1 MKKLILSLLAM
12 AAMNVVYSQN
22 TFTATILD
30 GETQESL
37 IGVNVFFETLDKGNV
52 TDLDGEIEMSDLPAG
67 SYEVRITYVGYQEK
81 EIEVIL
87 PQQEPLIILLESGSE
102 ELETVT
108 VTTTRSSR
116 LIQDL
121 PTRLEAITAEELG
134 EKAFMNS
141 TNISMLL
148 RESTGIQMQQT
159 SANSANQSI
168 RIQGL
173 DGRYT
178 QLLKDGFPIFG
189 GFAGGLSIMQI
200 PPLDLKQVE
209 IIKGSAST
217 LYGGGAI
224 AGLVNLI
231 SKRPEEEEPQLEFMF
246 TQTQALGSTLN
257 GFYAEDYG
265 KAGFSLYTVGNIQQ
279 VYDVNDDNFS
289 ELPQVRN
296 ISVNPTFFYDFDE
309 SSSLRIGINSSFE
322 NRLGGDVTAIE
333 NSPSAEHPFTEENKS
348 TRLASQ
354 ISYQKAF
361 SEDANLTIRN
371 SVNFFDRSIEI
382 PDYAFDGQ
390 QIASFSEVSYSTSNE
405 KADWVFGANMWTEEF
420 TETPFNQNPVRDY
433 SNNTFGVFG
442 QNVWS
447 FTEKAALESGLRVD
461 YNTDYDWFVL
471 PRINLLLDLN
481 EHWTTRIG
489 GGMGYKLPTIFSEEA
504 ENRTFQSILPIGID
518 NTKAETSLG
527 INWDVNYKTILFDEV
542 SFSIN
547 NLLFYTQ
554 LFDPLILMQDANN
567 QFLFVNA
574 DGKTESKGL
583 ETNIKFGYDDFKL
596 YLQYAFIDA
605 QLNYDGI
612 NRQKPITPKHNA
624 GGILMYESGKWRLG
638 YEVYFTSGQTLFDLS
653 SVEDYWTMGLLVSR
667 QIEKLN
673 VFVNFENFTDTR
685 LSKFQDTVLPPY
697 TNPSFPE
704 IWAPTD
710 GFIFTAGLKWTIFGE
725 IEEE

>member
-1 MKKLILSLLAM
+1 MLAM
-12 AAMNVVYSQN
+12 ATFSVVYCQN
-22 TFTATILD
+22 TFKATILD
-30 GETQESL
+30 ADSNEPL
-37 IGVNVFFETLDKGNV
+37 IGVNVLFEEANKGGV
-52 TDLDGEIEMSDLPAG
+52 TDLDGTVIIENLPDG
-67 SYEVRITYVGYQEK
+67 NYEVRVSYVSYET
-81 EIEVIL
+81 IELEVSL
-87 PQQEPLIILLESGSE
+87 PQQEPLTISLESGSE
-102 ELETVT
+102 ELEAVT

-116 LIQDL
+116 LIQDV

-231 SKRPEEEEPQLEFMF
+231 SKRPEEEPQLEFMF

-257 GFYAEDYG
+257 GFYAQEYG
-265 KAGFSLYTVGNIQQ
+265 KAGFSLYAVGNLQQ
-279 VYDVNDDNFS
+279 VYDVNDDDFS
-289 ELPQVRN
+289 ELPQVRS
-296 ISVNPTFFYDFDE
+296 ITVNPTFFYDFGE
-309 SSSLRIGINSSFE
+309 SSSLRIGVNSSFE

-333 NSPSAEHPFTEENKS
+333 NSPSVEHPFTEENKS

-382 PDYAFDGQ
+382 PDFTFDGQ
-390 QIASFSEVSYSTSNE
+390 QIASFSEVSYSTANE
-405 KADWVFGANMWTEEF
+405 KTDWVFGANMWTEEF
-420 TETPFNQNPVRDY
+420 TETPFNQNSVRDY

-447 FTEKAALESGLRVD
+447 FSEKAALESGLRID

-504 ENRTFQSILPIGID
+504 ESRTFQSILPIGID
-518 NTKAETSLG
+518 DTKAETSLG
-527 INWDVNYKTILFDEV
+527 VNLDVNYKTILFDEV

-547 NLLFYTQ
+547 NLFFYTQ
-554 LFDPLILMQDANN
+554 LFDPLILTQDVNN

-574 DGKTESKGL
+574 DGKTDSKGL
-583 ETNIKFGYDDFKL
+583 ETNIKFSYDDFKL

-605 QLNYDGI
+605 QLDYDGI

-638 YEVYFTSGQTLFDLS
+638 YEVYFTGGQTLFDLS
-653 SVEDYWTMGLLVSR
+653 PVEDYWTMGLLVSR

-685 LSKFQDTVLPPY
+685 LSKFQDTVIPPH

>member
-1 MKKLILSLLAM
+1 MKKLLLSFLAM
-12 AAMNVVYSQN
+12 ATFSVVYCQN
-22 TFTATILD
+22 TFKATILD
-30 GETQESL
+30 ADSSEPL
-37 IGVNVFFETLDKGNV
+37 IGVNVLFEEPEKGGV
-52 TDLDGEIEMSDLPAG
+52 TDENGTVIIENLPD
-67 SYEVRITYVGYQEK
+67 STYEVRVSYVSYET
-81 EIEVIL
+81 IELEVTL
-87 PQQEPLIILLESGSE
+87 PQEEPLTILLESGSE
-102 ELETVT
+102 ELEEV
-108 VTTTRSSR
+108 VVSTTRSSR

-121 PTRLEAITAEELG
+121 PTRLEAITSEELG

-231 SKRPEEEEPQLEFMF
+231 SKRPEEEPQLEFMF

-257 GFYAEDYG
+257 GFYAQEYG
-265 KAGFSLYTVGNIQQ
+265 KAGFSLYTVGNLQQ
-279 VYDVNDDNFS
+279 VYDVNDDDFS
-289 ELPQVRN
+289 ELPKVKN
-296 ISVNPTFFYDFDE
+296 IAINPTFFYNFDE

-348 TRLASQ
+348 TRLAAQ
-354 ISYQKAF
+354 ISYQKSF
-361 SEDANLTIRN
+361 SDDANLTIRN

-382 PDYAFDGQ
+382 PDFTFDGQ
-390 QIASFSEVSYSTSNE
+390 QIASFSEVAYSTANE
-405 KADWVFGANMWTEEF
+405 KADWVLGANMWTEEF
-420 TETPFNQNPVRDY
+420 TETPFNQNRVRDY

-447 FTEKAALESGLRVD
+447 FSEKAALESGLRVD

-471 PRINLLLDLN
+471 PRINLLLDID

-504 ENRTFQSILPIGID
+504 ESRTFQSILPIGIN
-518 NTKAETSLG
+518 NTKAETSIG
-527 INWDVNYKTILFDEV
+527 VNWDVNYKTILFDEV

-547 NLLFYTQ
+547 NLFFYTQ
-554 LFDPLILMQDANN
+554 LFDPLILTQDVNN

-574 DGKTESKGL
+574 DGKTDSKGL
-583 ETNIKFGYDDFKL
+583 ETNIKFSYDDFKL

-605 QLNYDGI
+605 QLDYDGI
-612 NRQKPITPKHNA
+612 NRQKPITPRHNA

-638 YEVYFTSGQTLFDLS
+638 YEVYFTGGQTLFDLS
-653 SVEDYWTMGLLVSR
+653 PVEDYWTMGLLVSR

-685 LSKFQDTVLPPY
+685 LSKFQDTVIPPH

>member
-1 MKKLILSLLAM
+1 M
-12 AAMNVVYSQN
+12 ATFSMVYCQN
-22 TFTATILD
+22 TFKATILD
-30 GETQESL
+30 ADTNEPL
-37 IGVNVFFETLDKGNV
+37 IGVNVLFEESNKGGV
-52 TDLDGEIEMSDLPAG
+52 TDSNGAVTIENLLDGK
-67 SYEVRITYVGYQEK
+67 YEVRISYLSYETI
-81 EIEVIL
+81 EIDVSL
-87 PQQEPLIILLESGSE
+87 PQEESLTILLESGSE
-102 ELETVT
+102 EMETVT

-116 LIQDL
+116 LIQDS

-134 EKAFMNS
+134 EKALMNS

-231 SKRPEEEEPQLEFMF
+231 SRRPEEEPQLEFMF

-257 GFYAEDYG
+257 GFYAEEYG
-265 KAGFSLYTVGNIQQ
+265 KAGFSLYTVGNRQQ

-289 ELPQVRN
+289 ELPQVRS
-296 ISVNPTFFYDFDE
+296 IAVNPAFFYNFDE
-309 SSSLRIGINSSFE
+309 SSSLRIGVNSSFE

-333 NSPSAEHPFTEENKS
+333 NLASAQHPFTEENKT

-371 SVNFFDRSIEI
+371 SVNFFDRRIEI
-382 PDYAFDGQ
+382 PNYAFDGQ
-390 QIASFSEVSYSTSNE
+390 QIASFSEVSYSKATE
-405 KADWVFGANMWTEEF
+405 KADWVFGANMWTEKF

-433 SNNTFGVFG
+433 NNNTFGFFG
-442 QNVWS
+442 QNVLS
-447 FTEKAALESGLRVD
+447 FTKKVALESGLRVD

-471 PRINLLLDLN
+471 PRLNLLLDLN
-481 EHWTTRIG
+481 EDWTTRIG
-489 GGMGYKLPTIFSEEA
+489 GGMGYKTPTIFSEEA

-554 LFDPLILMQDANN
+554 LFDPLILTQDVNE

-574 DGKTESKGL
+574 VGKTESKGL
-583 ETNIKFGYDDFKL
+583 ESNIKFGYDDFKL

-624 GGILMYESGKWRLG
+624 GGILMYESGRWRLG
-638 YEVYFTSGQTLFDLS
+638 YEVYFTGAQTLLDLS

-673 VFVNFENFTDTR
+673 VFVNFENLTDTR

>member
-1 MKKLILSLLAM
+1 MKKLLLSFMAM
-12 AAMNVVYSQN
+12 ATFSVVYCQN
-22 TFTATILD
+22 TFKATILD
-30 GETQESL
+30 ADSNEPL
-37 IGVNVFFETLDKGNV
+37 IGVNVLFEEPNKGGV
-52 TDLDGEIEMSDLPAG
+52 TDLDGTVAIENLPNG
-67 SYEVRITYVGYQEK
+67 NYEVRVSYVSYET
-81 EIEVIL
+81 IELEVSL
-87 PQQEPLIILLESGSE
+87 PQQEPLTILLESGSE

-231 SKRPEEEEPQLEFMF
+231 SKRPEEEPQLEFMF

-257 GFYAEDYG
+257 GFYAEEYG
-265 KAGFSLYTVGNIQQ
+265 KAGFSLYAVGNLQQ
-279 VYDVNDDNFS
+279 VYDVNDDDFS
-289 ELPQVRN
+289 ELPEVKN
-296 ISVNPTFFYDFDE
+296 IAINPTFFYNFDE
-309 SSSLRIGINSSFE
+309 TSSLRIGINSSFE

-371 SVNFFDRSIEI
+371 SVNFFDRSIGI
-382 PDYAFDGQ
+382 PDFTFDGQ
-390 QIASFSEVSYSTSNE
+390 QIASFSEVSYSTANE

-447 FTEKAALESGLRVD
+447 FSEKAALESGLRID

-504 ENRTFQSILPIGID
+504 ESRTFQSILPIGIND
-518 NTKAETSLG
+518 TKAEKSAG
-527 INWDVNYKTILFDEV
+527 INLDVNYKTILFDEV

-547 NLLFYTQ
+547 NLFFYTQ
-554 LFDPLILMQDANN
+554 LFDPLILTQDANN

-574 DGKTESKGL
+574 DGKTDSKGL
-583 ETNIKFGYDDFKL
+583 ETNIKFSYDDFKL

-605 QLNYDGI
+605 QLDYDGI

-638 YEVYFTSGQTLFDLS
+638 YEVYFTGGQTLFDLS
-653 SVEDYWTMGLLVSR
+653 PVEDYWTMGLLVSR

-685 LSKFQDTVLPPY
+685 LSKFQDTVIPPH

>member
-12 AAMNVVYSQN
+12 ATINVVFCQN
-22 TFTATILD
+22 TFKATILD
-30 GETQESL
+30 ADSNEPL
-37 IGVNVFFETLDKGNV
+37 IGVNVLFEEPEKGGV
-52 TDLDGEIEMSDLPAG
+52 TDENGIVIIENLPDGIW
-67 SYEVRITYVGYQEK
+67 EVRISYVSYQTK
-81 EIEVIL
+81 ELEISL
-87 PQQEPLIILLESGSE
+87 PQQEPLTILLESGSE
-102 ELETVT
+102 ELEAVT

-231 SKRPEEEEPQLEFMF
+231 SKRPEEEPQLEFMF
-246 TQTQALGSTLN
+246 TQTQALCSTLN
-257 GFYAEDYG
+257 GFYAQEYG
-265 KAGFSLYTVGNIQQ
+265 NAGFSLYAVGNLQQ
-279 VYDVNDDNFS
+279 VYDVNDDDFS
-289 ELPQVRN
+289 ELPEVKN
-296 ISVNPTFFYDFDE
+296 IAINPTFFYNFDE

-333 NSPSAEHPFTEENKS
+333 NLLSAEHPFTEENKS

-354 ISYQKAF
+354 ISYQKSF

-382 PDYAFDGQ
+382 PDFTFDGQ
-390 QIASFSEVSYSTSNE
+390 QIASFSEVSYSTANE
-405 KADWVFGANMWTEEF
+405 KADWVFGVNMWTEEF

-433 SNNTFGVFG
+433 SNNTFGIFG

-447 FTEKAALESGLRVD
+447 FTEKAALESGLRID

-504 ENRTFQSILPIGID
+504 ESRTFQSILPIGID
-518 NTKAETSLG
+518 DTKAETSVGVNL
-527 INWDVNYKTILFDEV
+527 DVNYKTILFDEV

-547 NLLFYTQ
+547 NLFFYTQ
-554 LFDPLILMQDANN
+554 LFDPLILTQDVNN

-574 DGKTESKGL
+574 DGKTDSKGL
-583 ETNIKFGYDDFKL
+583 ETNIKFSYDDFKL

-605 QLNYDGI
+605 QLDYDGI

-638 YEVYFTSGQTLFDLS
+638 YEVYFTGGQTLFDLS
-653 SVEDYWTMGLLVSR
+653 PVEDYWTMGLLVSR

-685 LSKFQDTVLPPY
+685 LSKFQDTVIPPH

>member
-1 MKKLILSLLAM
+1 MAM
-12 AAMNVVYSQN
+12 AIVNVVYCQN
-22 TFTATILD
+22 TFKATVL
-30 GETQESL
+30 EEESEEPL
-37 IGVNVFFETLDKGNV
+37 IGVNVLFEELNKGDITNENGIV
-52 TDLDGEIEMSDLPAG
+52 VIEDLPNG
-67 SYEVRITYVGYQEK
+67 TFEVRVSYLSYETK
-81 EIEVIL
+81 ELEVTL
-87 PQQEPLIILLESGSE
+87 PQNEPLIILLESGSE
-102 ELETVT
+102 ELEEV
-108 VTTTRSSR
+108 VVSTTRSSR

-231 SKRPEEEEPQLEFMF
+231 SKRPEEEPQLEFMF

-257 GFYAEDYG
+257 GFYAQEFE
-265 KAGFSLYTVGNIQQ
+265 KAGFSLYTAGNLQQ
-279 VYDVNDDNFS
+279 AYDVNDDDFT
-289 ELPQVRN
+289 ELPEVKN
-296 ISVNPTFFYDFDE
+296 IAINPTFFYNFDE
-309 SSSLRIGINSSFE
+309 SSNLRIGINSSFE

-333 NSPSAEHPFTEENKS
+333 NAPSTEHPFTEENKS
-348 TRLASQ
+348 KRLASQ
-354 ISYQKAF
+354 ISYQKDF
-361 SEDANLTIRN
+361 TEDATLTIRN

-382 PDYAFDGQ
+382 PDFTFDGQ
-390 QIASFSEVSYSTSNE
+390 QTASFSEVSYSTTND
-405 KADWVFGANMWTEEF
+405 KGDWVFGANMWTEKF
-420 TETPFNQNPVRDY
+420 TETAFNQNPVRDY
-433 SNNTFGVFG
+433 SNNTIGIFG

-447 FTEKAALESGLRVD
+447 FSEKAALESGLRID
-461 YNTDYDWFVL
+461 YNTDFDWFVL

-504 ENRTFQSILPIGID
+504 ESRTFQSILPIGID
-518 NTKAETSLG
+518 NTIAETSLG
-527 INWDVNYKTILFDEV
+527 VNWDVNYKTILFDEV

-554 LFDPLILMQDANN
+554 LYDPLILTQDADN
-567 QFLFVNA
+567 QFFFVNA

-583 ETNIKFGYDDFKL
+583 ETNVKFGYDDFKL

-605 QLNYDGI
+605 KIDYDGI

-624 GGILMYESGKWRLG
+624 GAILMYESGNWRLG
-638 YEVYFTSGQTLFDLS
+638 YEAYFTGGQTLFDLS
-653 SVEDYWTMGLLVSR
+653 PVDDYWTMGILVSR

-685 LSKFQDTVLPPY
+685 LSKFQDTVLPPH
-697 TNPSFPE
+697 TNPTFPE

>member
-1 MKKLILSLLAM
+1 M
-12 AAMNVVYSQN
+12 
-22 TFTATILD
+22 
-30 GETQESL
+30 
-37 IGVNVFFETLDKGNV
+37 
-52 TDLDGEIEMSDLPAG
+52 
-67 SYEVRITYVGYQEK
+67 
-81 EIEVIL
+81 
-87 PQQEPLIILLESGSE
+87 
-102 ELETVT
+102 
-108 VTTTRSSR
+108 
-116 LIQDL
+116 
-121 PTRLEAITAEELG
+121 
-134 EKAFMNS
+134 
-141 TNISMLL
+141 
-148 RESTGIQMQQT
+148 
-159 SANSANQSI
+159 
-168 RIQGL
+168 
-173 DGRYT
+173 
-178 QLLKDGFPIFG
+178 
-189 GFAGGLSIMQI
+189 
-200 PPLDLKQVE
+200 
-209 IIKGSAST
+209 
-217 LYGGGAI
+217 
-224 AGLVNLI
+224 
-231 SKRPEEEEPQLEFMF
+231 
-246 TQTQALGSTLN
+246 GSTLN
-257 GFYAEDYG
+257 GFYAEEYG
-265 KAGFSLYTVGNIQQ
+265 KAGFSLYTVGNLQQ
-279 VYDVNDDNFS
+279 VYDVNDDDFS
-289 ELPQVRN
+289 ELPQVRS
-296 ISVNPTFFYDFDE
+296 ITVNPTFFYDFGE
-309 SSSLRIGINSSFE
+309 SSSLRIGVNSSFE

-333 NSPSAEHPFTEENKS
+333 NSPSVEHPFTEENKS

-382 PDYAFDGQ
+382 PDFTFDGQ

-405 KADWVFGANMWTEEF
+405 KTDWVFGANMWTEEF

-447 FTEKAALESGLRVD
+447 FSEKAALESGLRID

-504 ENRTFQSILPIGID
+504 ESRTFQSILPIGIND
-518 NTKAETSLG
+518 TKAETSAGVNL
-527 INWDVNYKTILFDEV
+527 DVNYKTILFDEV

-547 NLLFYTQ
+547 NLFFYTQ
-554 LFDPLILMQDANN
+554 LFDPLILTQDVNN

-574 DGKTESKGL
+574 DGKTDSKGL
-583 ETNIKFGYDDFKL
+583 ETNIKFSYDDFKL
-596 YLQYAFIDA
+596 YLQYAYIDA
-605 QLNYDGI
+605 KLDYDSI

-638 YEVYFTSGQTLFDLS
+638 YEVYFTGGQTLFDLS
-653 SVEDYWTMGLLVSR
+653 PVEDYWTMGLLVSR

-685 LSKFQDTVLPPY
+685 LSKFQDTVLPPH

-704 IWAPTD
+704 IWSPTD

>member
-1 MKKLILSLLAM
+1 MKKLLLSFMAM
-12 AAMNVVYSQN
+12 ATFSVVYCQN
-22 TFTATILD
+22 TFKATILD
-30 GETQESL
+30 ADSNEPL
-37 IGVNVFFETLDKGNV
+37 IGVNVLFEEPNKGGV
-52 TDLDGEIEMSDLPAG
+52 TDLDGTVAIENLPNG
-67 SYEVRITYVGYQEK
+67 NYEVRVSYVSYET
-81 EIEVIL
+81 IELEVSL
-87 PQQEPLIILLESGSE
+87 PQQEPLTILLESGSE

-231 SKRPEEEEPQLEFMF
+231 SKRPEEEPQLEFMF

-257 GFYAEDYG
+257 GFYAEEYG
-265 KAGFSLYTVGNIQQ
+265 KAGFSLYAVGNLQQ
-279 VYDVNDDNFS
+279 VYDVNDDDFS
-289 ELPQVRN
+289 ELPEVKN
-296 ISVNPTFFYDFDE
+296 IAINPTFFYNFDE
-309 SSSLRIGINSSFE
+309 TSSLRIGINSSFE

-371 SVNFFDRSIEI
+371 SVNFFDRSIGI
-382 PDYAFDGQ
+382 PDFTFDGQ
-390 QIASFSEVSYSTSNE
+390 QIASFSEVSYSTANE
-405 KADWVFGANMWTEEF
+405 KADWFFGANMWTEEF

-447 FTEKAALESGLRVD
+447 FSEKAALESGLRID

-504 ENRTFQSILPIGID
+504 ESRTFQSILPIGIND
-518 NTKAETSLG
+518 TKAEKSAG
-527 INWDVNYKTILFDEV
+527 INLDVNYKTILFDEV

-547 NLLFYTQ
+547 NLFFYTQ
-554 LFDPLILMQDANN
+554 LFDPLILTQDANN

-574 DGKTESKGL
+574 DGKTDSKGL
-583 ETNIKFGYDDFKL
+583 ETNIKFSYDDFKL

-605 QLNYDGI
+605 QLDYDGI

-638 YEVYFTSGQTLFDLS
+638 YEVYFTGGQTLFDLS
-653 SVEDYWTMGLLVSR
+653 PVEDYWTMGLLVSR

-685 LSKFQDTVLPPY
+685 LSKFQDTVIPPH

>member
-1 MKKLILSLLAM
+1 MKRILLSLWAI
-12 AAMNVVYSQN
+12 ATFSVVDAQN
-22 TFTATILD
+22 AFNAIVLD
-30 GETQESL
+30 AHTRETL
-37 IGVNVFFETLDKGNV
+37 IGVNVFFETLDKGSV
-52 TDLDGEIEMSDLPAG
+52 TDLRGKVTIENLPRGTFVLKA
-67 SYEVRITYVGYQEK
+67 SYVGYK
-81 EIEVIL
+81 EEELEVIL
-87 PQQEPLIILLESGSE
+87 PQSERLTILLETGSE

-141 TNISMLL
+141 ANISTLL

-231 SKRPEEEEPQLEFMF
+231 SRTSEEEPNLELMF
-246 TQTQALGSTLN
+246 SQTQALGSTLN
-257 GFYAEDYG
+257 AFYAQQSG
-265 KAGFSLYTVGNIQQ
+265 KAGFTLYSASNLQQ
-279 VYDVNDDNFS
+279 VYDVNNDDFS
-289 ELPQVRN
+289 ELPEVMSWA
-296 ISVNPTFFYDFDE
+296 INPTFFYDFDE

-333 NSPSAEHPFTEENKS
+333 NTLTNEHPFTEENKS

-361 SEDANLTIRN
+361 SEDATLTIRN
-371 SVNFFDRSIEI
+371 SINYFDRSIEI
-382 PDYAFDGQ
+382 PDFLFEGK
-390 QIASFSEVSYSTSNE
+390 QISSFSEVTYYTANE
-405 KADWVFGANMWTEEF
+405 KSDWVFGANIWTDQF
-420 TETPFNQNPVRDY
+420 TETPFNQNLVRDY
-433 SNNTFGVFG
+433 SNNTFGAFG

-447 FTEKAALESGLRVD
+447 FTEKVALETGLRVD
-461 YNTDYDWFVL
+461 YNTDYGWFAL
-471 PRINLLLDLN
+471 PRVNLLLDLN
-481 EHWTTRIG
+481 NNWTSRIG
-489 GGMGYKLPTIFSEEA
+489 GGLGYKLPTIFTEEA
-504 ENRTFQSILPIGID
+504 ETRTFQDILPIATDG
-518 NTKAETSLG
+518 TKAETSFG
-527 INWDVNYKTILFDEV
+527 FNWDVNYKTILFDKI

-554 LFDPLILMQDANN
+554 LTDPLILIQDNNN
-567 QFLFVNA
+567 QLSFANA
-574 DGKTESKGL
+574 SGNTNSKGL
-583 ETNIKFGYDDFKL
+583 ETSIKFGYERFKL
-596 YLQYAFIDA
+596 FLQYAYIDA
-605 QLNYDGI
+605 RLDYNGL
-612 NRQKPITPKHNA
+612 NRQKPLTPKHNA
-624 GGILMYESGKWRLG
+624 GGVLMYESEKWRLG
-638 YEVYFTSGQTLFDLS
+638 YEVYYTGGQTLSNLS
-653 SVEDYWTMGLLVSR
+653 PVNDYWIMGLLISR
-667 QIEKLN
+667 QINRVNL
-673 VFVNFENFTDTR
+673 FLNFENFTDTR
-685 LSKFQDTVLPPY
+685 LSKFQDTIIPPH

-704 IWAPTD
+704 IWSPTD
-710 GFIFTAGLKWTIFGE
+710 GFIFSAGVKWKILGQLDE
-725 IEEE
+725 H

>member
-1 MKKLILSLLAM
+1 MKKLLLSLLAM
-12 AAMNVVYSQN
+12 ATVSVVYCQN
-22 TFTATILD
+22 TFNATILD
-30 GETQESL
+30 GETQEPL
-37 IGVNVFFETLDKGNV
+37 IGVNVFIEVLEKGNV
-52 TDLDGEIEMSDLPAG
+52 TDSNGKVEIENLPSG
-67 SYEVRITYVGYQEK
+67 KYEVQITYVGYQEE
-81 EIEVIL
+81 EIEVTL
-87 PQQEPLIILLESGSE
+87 PQQEPLTIMLESGSE
-102 ELETVT
+102 EMEAVI

-121 PTRLEAITAEELG
+121 PTRLEAISAEELG

-231 SKRPEEEEPQLEFMF
+231 SKRPEEEPQLEFMF

-257 GFYAEDYG
+257 GFYAQEYG
-265 KAGFSLYTVGNIQQ
+265 KAGFSLYAVGNLQQ
-279 VYDVNDDNFS
+279 VYDVNDDDFS
-289 ELPQVRN
+289 ELPEVKN
-296 ISVNPTFFYDFDE
+296 IAINPTFFYNFDE

-322 NRLGGDVTAIE
+322 NRLGGDVTAIK
-333 NSPSAEHPFTEENKS
+333 NSPSSEHPFTEENKS

-382 PDYAFDGQ
+382 PDFTFDGQ
-390 QIASFSEVSYSTSNE
+390 QIASFSEVSYSTANE
-405 KADWVFGANMWTEEF
+405 KADWVLGANMWTEEF
-420 TETPFNQNPVRDY
+420 TEAPFNQNPVRDY

-447 FTEKAALESGLRVD
+447 ITEKAALESGLRVD

-481 EHWTTRIG
+481 EYWTTRIG

-504 ENRTFQSILPIGID
+504 ESRTFQSILPIGID

-527 INWDVNYKTILFDEV
+527 VNLDVNYKTILFDEV

-554 LFDPLILMQDANN
+554 LFDPLILTQDGNN

-574 DGKTESKGL
+574 DGKTDSKGL
-583 ETNIKFGYDDFKL
+583 ETNIKFSYDDFKL
-596 YLQYAFIDA
+596 YLQYAYIDA
-605 QLNYDGI
+605 ELDYDGI
-612 NRQKPITPKHNA
+612 KRQKPITPRHNA

-638 YEVYFTSGQTLFDLS
+638 YEVYFTGGQTLFDLS
-653 SVEDYWTMGLLVSR
+653 PVEDYWTMGLLVSR

-685 LSKFQDTVLPPY
+685 LSKFQDTVVPPH

>member
-12 AAMNVVYSQN
+12 ATINVVFCQN
-22 TFTATILD
+22 TFKATILD
-30 GETQESL
+30 ADSNEPL
-37 IGVNVFFETLDKGNV
+37 IGVNVLFEEPEKGGV
-52 TDLDGEIEMSDLPAG
+52 TDENGIVIIENLPDGIW
-67 SYEVRITYVGYQEK
+67 EVRISYVSYQTK
-81 EIEVIL
+81 ELEISL
-87 PQQEPLIILLESGSE
+87 PQQEPLTILLESGSE
-102 ELETVT
+102 ELEAVT

-121 PTRLEAITAEELG
+121 PTRLEAITAEELD

-231 SKRPEEEEPQLEFMF
+231 SKRPEEEPQLEFMF

-257 GFYAEDYG
+257 GFYAQEYG
-265 KAGFSLYTVGNIQQ
+265 KAGFSLYAVGNLQQ
-279 VYDVNDDNFS
+279 VYDVNDDDFS
-289 ELPQVRN
+289 ELPEVKN
-296 ISVNPTFFYDFDE
+296 IAVNPTFFYNFDE

-382 PDYAFDGQ
+382 PDFTFDGQ

-405 KADWVFGANMWTEEF
+405 KTDWVFGANMWTEEF

-447 FTEKAALESGLRVD
+447 FSEKAALESGLRID

-504 ENRTFQSILPIGID
+504 ESRTFQSILPIGIND
-518 NTKAETSLG
+518 TKAETSAGVNL
-527 INWDVNYKTILFDEV
+527 DVNYKTILFDEV

-547 NLLFYTQ
+547 NLFFYTQ
-554 LFDPLILMQDANN
+554 LFDPLILTQDVNN

-574 DGKTESKGL
+574 DGKTDSKGL
-583 ETNIKFGYDDFKL
+583 ETNIKFSYDDFKL

-605 QLNYDGI
+605 QLDYDGI

-638 YEVYFTSGQTLFDLS
+638 YEVYFTGGQTLFDLS
-653 SVEDYWTMGLLVSR
+653 PVEDYWTMGLLVSR

-685 LSKFQDTVLPPY
+685 LSKFQDTVIPPH

-704 IWAPTD
+704 IWSPTD
-710 GFIFTAGLKWTIFGE
+710 GFIFTAGLKWTIFGD